1 MSENQ
6 NGAEGRFPQVG
17 DIVLYGRSSDGK
29 GTVCEVPAIVLE
41 VQAAGNPV
49 SQVGLKTFE
58 ISHEMEVRREVRHN
72 PQATQGCWRWR
83 PGR

>member
-6 NGAEGRFPQVG
+6 NGTDARFPQVG
-17 DIVLYGRSSDGK
+17 DIVLYGRSSDGR
-29 GTVCEVPAIVLE
+29 GLVGEVPAIVLE
-41 VQAAGNPV
+41 VQADGNPF

-58 ISHEMEVRREVRHN
+58 IGHEMEVRHEVRHTVE
-72 PQATQGCWRWR
+72 PRQGCWRWR